1 MFLSG
6 SLKRPNSAINS
17 TNTESS
23 SFSKLN
29 DSIKRLSAPTTT
41 IVQPTTS
48 NNIIIEPKEKIQK
61 LSTTNQTTTFNDK
74 SASELLSELYK
85 LDPNNAQGYDYVYW
99 VGN

>member
-1 MFLSG
+1 M
-6 SLKRPNSAINS
+6 KCPNSTINNS
-17 TNTESS
+17 NTETS

-29 DSIKRLSAPTTT
+29 SIKRLSAPTTT
-41 IVQPTTS
+41 TIVQPTTT
-48 NNIIIEPKEKIQK
+48 NNLNNLIEPKEKIQK

-99 VGN
+99 VKN